1 MRRYYMGLLLLLQTL
16 ASSNAEGTQKVL
28 ANSKPNGQKNGDQ
41 LHADI
46 ATAQAG
52 ERLAQDGD
60 SFVAEALSLL
70 RSLHQPSRDRIRKQQ
85 GLTATLLNLALKAV
99 PTIRLSEPQAA
110 ESSSPKAN
118 TLSRGLQEATAL
130 LETAAA
136 RNNSDAIYLLAELS
150 FYGNYSYPRDFKAA
164 FEYYHKLAE
173 LNGNSSAQYM
183 VGLMYSTGVGGAVE
197 PDQARALLYY
207 TFAANQGHTRAEMSL
222 AHRHQA
228 GIATPKSCEMAAKY
242 YKRVAD
248 KAMAWYRSG
257 PPGGMGWIPESYR
270 IADESGG
277 VYGEGASVSSAG
289 INAIKAHPNSD
300 AYASIE
306 DIIEYLNLM
315 SEKGDFKASFNLGRI
330 FYDGQRGLPK
340 DMGLARKFF
349 FDVAQKYWV
358 KGRPIQNPKPGLDK
372 IAAKAA
378 GFLGRMFMRGEGAEQ
393 NFDRAKFWF
402 ERGAL
407 LKDAQSQFGL
417 GLLHLHGYG
426 VKRDV
431 AEASSYFKAAA
442 AQDFS
447 HAQVQLGALY
457 LDQGGTEDIISASHY
472 FELAARWSNLESY
485 YHLAELNYFGVGR
498 EKSCSSALGYFK
510 NVAERAEPFVS
521 SWAEANAAYEEGDTE
536 LAVLE
541 YIGAAEQGY
550 EKAQNNVAHL
560 LDPDQSRLPIPDWL
574 FKPAKRPELLD
585 NPRLA
590 LMYWTRSAR
599 QGNVDALVK
608 MGDYYLY
615 GLGAEADVDKAVQCY
630 QGASEYQQSAQ
641 AMYNLGWMYENGVG
655 LDQDFHLAKRH
666 YDSALEINEEAYLPV
681 ALSLLKLRARSAWNT
696 LTHGRVNS
704 IRDEPVEKKQ
714 WSLSEWINNFLQ
726 DDGQGYYDEYLDEYY
741 DDATMP
747 GGDGPD
753 FGGGA
758 GGGAV
763 GDDDED
769 GLVESLVIIGLV
781 SALAFL
787 LVYRNQRQQEARR
800 RQEQELLQQ
809 QQEDANRLGG
819 QQAAQPPRF
828 PEPGDPNFWNPG
840 GMLGH

>member
-1 MRRYYMGLLLLLQTL
+1 MRRYYLGLFLLLQDL
-16 ASSNAEGTQKVL
+16 AFSNAEATQKVL
-28 ANSKPNGQKNGDQ
+28 ANDRAKLNGQPV
-41 LHADI
+41 DI
-46 ATAQAG
+46 ATAGQQNG
-52 ERLAQDGD
+52 ERVAHDGD
-60 SFVAEALSLL
+60 NFVAEALSLL
-70 RSLHQPSRDRIRKQQ
+70 HSQHQPSQRRIRKQQ
-85 GLTATLLNLALKAV
+85 SITTTLWNLALKAI
-99 PTIRLSEPQAA
+99 PTIRLSESPA
-110 ESSSPKAN
+110 ETTSPLKA
-118 TLSRGLQEATAL
+118 GLNRALQDATRL
-130 LETAAA
+130 LETAAG
-136 RNNSDAIYLLAELS
+136 RNNSDALYLLAELN
-150 FYGNYSYPRDFKAA
+150 FYGNYSYPRSFKAA
-164 FEYYHKLAE
+164 FNYYSQLAS

-207 TFAANQGHTRAEMSL
+207 TFAADQGHIRAEMTL

-228 GIATPKSCEMAAKY
+228 GIATPKSCEMATKY

-257 PPGGMGWIPESYR
+257 PPGGMAWVSEAYR

-330 FYDGQRGLPK
+330 FYEGQRGLPK
-340 DMGLARKFF
+340 DMAQARKYFAE
-349 FDVAQKYWV
+349 VTQKYW
-358 KGRPIQNPKPGLDK
+358 KNGRVVQTPKPGLDK
-372 IAAKAA
+372 TAAKAA
-378 GFLGRMFMRGEGAEQ
+378 GYLGRMYMRGEGVEQ

-402 ERGAL
+402 ERGAH
-407 LKDAQSQFGL
+407 LKDAQSQHGL

-426 VKRDV
+426 VKRNV
-431 AEASSYFKAAA
+431 AIAAGHFKDAA

-447 HAQVQLGALY
+447 HSEVQLGALY
-457 LDQGGTEDIISASHY
+457 LDQGTSEDIASANHY
-472 FELAARWSNLESY
+472 FEMAARWSNLEAY
-485 YHLAELNYFGVGR
+485 YYIAELSYLGVGR
-498 EKSCSSALGYFK
+498 EKSCSTALGYFK
-510 NVAERAEPFVS
+510 IVSERAEPFVS
-521 SWAEANAAYEEGDTE
+521 SWAEANLAYDDGDTE
-536 LAVLE
+536 LALLE

-550 EKAQNNVAHL
+550 EKAQNNVAWI

-574 FKPAKRPELLD
+574 YKPAPKPELLN

-590 LMYWTRSAR
+590 LLYWTRSAR

-608 MGDYYLY
+608 MGDYYLS
-615 GLGAEADVDKAVQCY
+615 GLGADADVDKAVQCY

-666 YDSALEINEEAYLPV
+666 YDSALEINEEARLPV

-704 IRDEPVEKKQ
+704 IRDEPVERKQ
-714 WSLSEWINNFLQ
+714 WSLAEWINNFLR
-726 DDGQGYYDEYLDEYY
+726 DDGAQYYDEFFDEYY
-741 DDATMP
+741 DEAAGMP

-753 FGGGA
+753 FEG
-758 GGGAV
+758 
-763 GDDDED
+763 DED
-769 GLVESLVIIGLV
+769 GLVESVVIIGLV
-781 SALAFL
+781 AALAGL
-787 LVYRNQRQQEARR
+787 LVYRNQRQRR
-800 RQEQELLQQ
+800 REEQEEAALAALNAQGQAQGLGGAPGQHQQ
-809 QQEDANRLGG
+809 QQ
-819 QQAAQPPRF
+819 QQIPRF
-828 PEPGDPNFWNPG
+828 PEPGDPGFWNPAPVVGPG
-840 GMLGH
+840 GVGH